1 MSRTPT
7 RQSRRRAYRETWHLF
22 RQNRRGM
29 TGLVILVFFSL
40 LALLSPVLVST
51 TDIDTALAPGIPN
64 QSPSAGALL
73 GTDLFGRSVVDL
85 LIVGSRVSLTVG
97 LLATLGAVALG
108 GVMGIL
114 AGFYEGKL
122 PGTVLTALIDWFL
135 VIPWLVLAIVL
146 AAILGPTLLN
156 VIIVIA
162 ITSWAL
168 TARLVRAQTMAVRA
182 EPFIERARAL
192 GSGDGRILVNHVL
205 PQVAPLIIAQGVL
218 TVAVAILSETTLALL
233 GLGDPTSMSWGRM
246 IEEAFSSGA
255 MSNGYWWWI
264 LPPGICVI
272 AVTLAFSLVG
282 YALEEVLNP
291 RLTER

>member
-1 MSRTPT
+1 
-7 RQSRRRAYRETWHLF
+7 
-22 RQNRRGM
+22 
-29 TGLVILVFFSL
+29 
-40 LALLSPVLVST
+40 
-51 TDIDTALAPGIPN
+51 
-64 QSPSAGALL
+64 
-73 GTDLFGRSVVDL
+73 
-85 LIVGSRVSLTVG
+85 
-97 LLATLGAVALG
+97 
-108 GVMGIL
+108 
-114 AGFYEGKL
+114 
-122 PGTVLTALIDWFL
+122 
-135 VIPWLVLAIVL
+135 
-146 AAILGPTLLN
+146 
-156 VIIVIA
+156 
-162 ITSWAL
+162 
-168 TARLVRAQTMAVRA
+168 MAVRA